1 MAPANAGEGET
12 LRHPRERIDGAGLV
26 ERRRPAPGSAA
37 PDACVSITAHGD
49 NVVRVQIPV
58 EEELY
63 ERARELAKRKGISL
77 AELCRRHLQ
86 EAVSR
91 VPSCKPW
98 MAYAGDLDGHPDD
111 SSTVDEVVYG
121 RDEP

>member
-1 MAPANAGEGET
+1 MIRT
-12 LRHPRERIDGAGLV
+12 
-26 ERRRPAPGSAA
+26 
-37 PDACVSITAHGD
+37 
-49 NVVRVQIPV
+49 QISV
-58 EEELY
+58 DEELY
-63 ERARELAKRKGISL
+63 ERARELAKRQGISL
-77 AELCRRHLQ
+77 AELCRRSLQ

-91 VPSCKPW
+91 VPSSKPW